1 MLHHLSLPTEDRPN
15 SAAQPFR
22 LSDTWLHLSL
32 VSFLS
37 SHSLFFIHCGP
48 LTRPLPGSPHIH
60 QSLNI
65 QILCIQEGLPHAPPP
80 PWSLSDAPLAALSW
94 EDTCRVPDALSSV
107 ELQLSSGLV
116 SWFWDHQ
123 IIQELTSVTVLY
135 NCVAQRLWAD
145 RSQTNFLGWTPPS
158 AALPITSYAT
168 YDKVL
173 IKKKQKTHLFA
184 PVSPS
189 IKWDS

>member
-1 MLHHLSLPTEDRPN
+1 MES
-15 SAAQPFR
+15 
-22 LSDTWLHLSL
+22 TW
-32 VSFLS
+32 
-37 SHSLFFIHCGP
+37 P
-48 LTRPLPGSPHIH
+48 K
-60 QSLNI
+60 
-65 QILCIQEGLPHAPPP
+65 
-80 PWSLSDAPLAALSW
+80 
-94 EDTCRVPDALSSV
+94 PDALSSV
-107 ELQLSSGLV
+107 ESYSFQVALV

-173 IKKKQKTHLFA
+173 IKTKKHICLPQFLHL
-184 PVSPS
+184 
-189 IKWDS
+189 

>member
-1 MLHHLSLPTEDRPN
+1 M
-15 SAAQPFR
+15 
-22 LSDTWLHLSL
+22 
-32 VSFLS
+32 
-37 SHSLFFIHCGP
+37 
-48 LTRPLPGSPHIH
+48 RPLLHEVFLMLLWQHYPEKTHG
-60 QSLNI
+60 
-65 QILCIQEGLPHAPPP
+65 EY
-80 PWSLSDAPLAALSW
+80 LAQTRCFIIS
-94 EDTCRVPDALSSV
+94 R

-173 IKKKQKTHLFA
+173 IKKNKKHICLPQFLHL
-184 PVSPS
+184 
-189 IKWDS
+189 